1 MTDAA
6 QKLLVDSLVMLLVLS
21 VVFEVAM
28 DALFSWRKFAK
39 FFEGKGWKMPLVFV
53 VSFVVF
59 WSYDVDI
66 FKDVLAAFGKTVPAG
81 SISGLMGQVLTSFL
95 IAGGS
100 SGIHQIFIKLK
111 IRNPLEIKKKAEA
124 ERQQQQQDQ
133 EQQGQE

>member
-1 MTDAA
+1 MSEAA
-6 QKLLVDSLVMLLVLS
+6 QQLLIDSLVMLLVLS

-28 DALFSWRKFAK
+28 DAVFSWRKFAK
-39 FFEGKGWKMPLVFV
+39 FCEGKGLKMPIIFG

-66 FKDVLAAFGKTVPAG
+66 FKDVLLAFEKSVPPG

-100 SGIHQIFIKLK
+100 SGVHQIFIKLK
-111 IRNPLEIKKKAEA
+111 LRNPLEVKDKAEQ
-124 ERQQQQQDQ
+124 ERGKSQ
-133 EQQGQE
+133 

>member
-1 MTDAA
+1 MSEAA
-6 QKLLVDSLVMLLVLS
+6 QQLLIDSLVMLLVLS

-28 DALFSWRKFAK
+28 DAVFC
-39 FFEGKGWKMPLVFV
+39 EGKGLKMPIIFG

-66 FKDVLAAFGKTVPAG
+66 FKDVLLAFEKSVPPG

-100 SGIHQIFIKLK
+100 SGVHQIFIKLK
-111 IRNPLEIKKKAEA
+111 LRNPMEVKDKAKQ
-124 ERQQQQQDQ
+124 ER
-133 EQQGQE
+133 EGSS